1 MTVEYIRYRIDDA
14 RRDAFVAAYAEA
26 AKALDDSEY
35 CLGYQLTQCEEEPDR
50 FILRILWTSTDDHL
64 GKFRSSD
71 QFRSRFFPAI
81 RPFVDDIEEMQH
93 YSVVG
98 GLDSDVRAASSRTT

>member
-1 MTVEYIRYRIDDA
+1 MVEYIRYRIEEG
-14 RRDAFVAAYAEA
+14 RRDSFVAAYRA
-26 AKALDDSEY
+26 AAAALDDSEY

-71 QFRSRFFPAI
+71 QFRRFFPAI
-81 RPFVDDIEEMQH
+81 RPYVEDIEEMQH
-93 YSVVG
+93 YEVVG
-98 GLDSDVRAASSRTT
+98 GLDSDPSAASRRAT

>member
-14 RRDAFVAAYAEA
+14 RRDAFIAAYAEA

-50 FILRILWTSTDDHL
+50 FILRIRWTSTDDHL
-64 GKFRSSD
+64 EKFRASE
-71 QFRSRFFPAI
+71 QFRSRFLPAI
-81 RPFVDDIEEMQH
+81 RPYVGDIEEMQH
-93 YSVVG
+93 YEVVG
-98 GLDSDVRAASSRTT
+98 GLDSDFRADSSRET